1 MTEALFLPQ
10 KISSLEILTVSQF
23 AQLLKRHVEPAFSS
37 VCLQGELSGYTRH
50 SSGHHYFSLKD
61 ENSLV
66 ECVCWRAVASS
77 MGECFK
83 EGAHVVCT
91 GRVSIYPA
99 RSRYQ
104 LVVESMRFQGEGS
117 LLQQIEAR
125 KKALTEEGVFSG
137 PKKPL
142 PLFPQYIGIITSPT
156 GSVIQDML
164 HRFHHR
170 MPCTLFLYPVSVQGK
185 TAPSEIIEGIHHFI
199 HASPQPDIL
208 IIARGGG
215 SIEDL
220 WPFHDEA
227 LVRAVAKCPIPVI
240 SAIGHET
247 DTTLIDYAA
256 DVRAPTPTAAVEL
269 AVRVRQEVLDD
280 IRGIFRRFHSFFSQ
294 HMALHFLHFQRLCEK
309 FFHHQE
315 WWHMKAQRLDEID
328 YMMQRGALS
337 LLKNHAHRLAV
348 AVAQLRPLKEVSFY
362 EEKIRGLFEKMHS
375 TFQNFLEKRALR
387 LESYG
392 RLLHGMSFKRT
403 LERGFV
409 LVTENEDGSHI
420 LSSVEKASRAS
431 TLYLRFADGC
441 IATHP
446 SSPRKEKCGS

>member
-1 MTEALFLPQ
+1 MTEALF
-10 KISSLEILTVSQF
+10 SSQTSVPSVLTVSQF
-23 AQLLKRHVEPAFSS
+23 AQLLRRHVEPAFTH

-61 ENSLV
+61 EGSLV
-66 ECVCWRAVASS
+66 ECVCWRGVATS

-83 EGAHVVCT
+83 EGAHVICT

-104 LVVESMRFQGEGS
+104 LVVESMRFQGEGA

-125 KKALTEEGVFSG
+125 KKALMEEGIFSG

-142 PLFPQYIGIITSPT
+142 PLFPQRIGIITSPT
-156 GSVIQDML
+156 GAVIQDML

-170 MPCTLFLYPVSVQGK
+170 MPCSLFLYPVSVQGK
-185 TAPSEIIEGIHHFI
+185 SAPGEIIEGIRYFT
-199 HASPQPDIL
+199 HASPPPDIL

-215 SIEDL
+215 SMEDL

-227 LVRAVAKCPIPVI
+227 LVRAVAKCPIPII

-269 AVRVRQEVLDD
+269 AVRVRQEVLED
-280 IRGIFRRFHSFFSQ
+280 IRGTFRRLHSEFSKNI
-294 HMALHFLHFQRLCEK
+294 ALQLVHFRRLCEK
-309 FFHHQE
+309 FFHQRE
-315 WWHMKAQRLDEID
+315 WWHMKAQRLDD
-328 YMMQRGALS
+328 MDRMMHHSAIS
-337 LLKNHAHRLAV
+337 LVKNHGHRLALLIIR
-348 AVAQLRPLKEVSFY
+348 LRPLGEISLY
-362 EEKIRGLFEKMHS
+362 EEKIKSLFGRMQAMFYGLVEKKS
-375 TFQNFLEKRALR
+375 LV

-392 RLLHGMSFKRT
+392 RFLHGMSFERT
-403 LERGFV
+403 LERGFA
-409 LVTENEDGSHI
+409 LVTQDAEGLHV
-420 LSSVEKASRAS
+420 LSSAAKASMS
-431 TLYLRFADGC
+431 PTLYLRFSDGR
-441 IATHP
+441 ITVHP
-446 SSPRKEKCGS
+446 SPPEYRDG